1 MVQRTQIKAATTAP
15 AEAGAQSDRTL
26 RGDQYFQV
34 TEATTLRG
42 AP

>member
-1 MVQRTQIKAATTAP
+1 MGRKAAPTGPGTLAP
-15 AEAGAQSDRTL
+15 GNYA
-26 RGDQYFQV
+26 QYFQV